1 MGLSYKVLKV
11 YPSSKEAELD
21 NIPKED
27 LFTKYKV
34 YGPLDCKKYEN
45 VSFAIPEYQTEHFN
59 IANDTM
65 NTLFPDYPTF
75 KGINYILLDLTQDPE
90 DLNQEYKKLI
100 VDVAYKRLL

>member
-1 MGLSYKVLKV
+1 
-11 YPSSKEAELD
+11 
-21 NIPKED
+21 
-27 LFTKYKV
+27 
-34 YGPLDCKKYEN
+34 
-45 VSFAIPEYQTEHFN
+45 
-59 IANDTM
+59 M

>member
-11 YPSSKEAELD
+11 YPNGDAKLD

-34 YGPLDCKKYEN
+34 YGPVDNKKYN
-45 VSFAIPEYQTEHFN
+45 NLSFAIPEYKTEHFD

-65 NTLFPDYPTF
+65 NTLFSEYPNF

-100 VDVAYKRLL
+100 VDVIYKRFL